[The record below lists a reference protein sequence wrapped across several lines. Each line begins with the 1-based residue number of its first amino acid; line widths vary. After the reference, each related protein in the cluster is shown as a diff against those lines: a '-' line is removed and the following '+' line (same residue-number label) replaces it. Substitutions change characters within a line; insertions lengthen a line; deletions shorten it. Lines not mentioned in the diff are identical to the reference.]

1 MDSNRLLSIFILLGR
16 SPKDWDFMQEDWE
29 DEYQES
35 CKLTW
40 PEFMTLQ
47 NLGWWKYHEQ
57 AAELFT
63 TSFCSS
69 FTKVQDVFYAIS
81 ADSEEWNDLIA
92 FLLISSDFGDLWD
105 NCWLTRDNMGDSLQ
119 DYRSETKDADLRI
132 IELKNSMKE
141 WFDSDLKE
149 NFRSNLLEILT
160 PLAIAIKS
168 LESK

>member
-1 MDSNRLLSIFILLGR
+1 MDSNRLLSVFFLLGR
-16 SPKDWDFMQEDWE
+16 SPKDWDFMEEDWE

-40 PEFMTLQ
+40 PQFMTLQ

-69 FTKVQDVFYAIS
+69 FTQVQEIVYSIS
-81 ADSEEWNDLIA
+81 AESEDWNDLVE
-92 FLLISSDFGDLWD
+92 FLLISSEFEDLWD
-105 NCWLTRDNMGDSLQ
+105 NCWVTRDNMENSLQ
-119 DYRSETKDADLRI
+119 DFISKNKDADLRI
-132 IELKNSMKE
+132 IELKNSLKE
-141 WFDSDLKE
+141 WFDSDLKG

-160 PLAIAIKS
+160 PLAELI
-168 LESK
+168 ENME